1 MEVQEIIKELKKLD
15 PRSKLE
21 VMDEGG
27 SILGI
32 VAMVNEGDGEPYIEV
47 RDE

>member
-1 MEVQEIIKELKKLD
+1 MSIEELIKELRKLD
-15 PRSKLE
+15 GKSKLE

-27 SILGI
+27 SLIGV
-32 VAMVNEGDGEPYIEV
+32 VAMVNDGDGEPYIEV